1 MILLGKIHWFNPDK
15 GFGFI
20 KTKGG
25 EHIFVHYTAIK
36 CSGYRSL
43 YEGQEVYYQIIR
55 GKRGLE
61 ALKKSHFTGL
71 CKNKLKPAWLSP
83 FRGCV
88 TPFSQTT
95 HPKCPLKSF

>member
-43 YEGQEVYYQIIR
+43 YEGQEVYYQIVR
-55 GKRGLE
+55 GKSGLS
-61 ALKKSHFTGL
+61 AINVQPLAV
-71 CKNKLKPAWLSP
+71 P
-83 FRGCV
+83 
-88 TPFSQTT
+88 
-95 HPKCPLKSF
+95 HPRPRVRYH